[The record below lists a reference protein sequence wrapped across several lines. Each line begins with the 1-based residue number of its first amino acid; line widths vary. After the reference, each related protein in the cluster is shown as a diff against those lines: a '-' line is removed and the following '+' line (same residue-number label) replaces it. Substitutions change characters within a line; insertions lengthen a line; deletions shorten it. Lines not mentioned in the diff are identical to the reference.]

1 MDPVPPSVFLAP
13 VFLGFEVL
21 QLVAAEKILGI
32 KQIQSGVV
40 PRNEIPDEK
49 IAAAWC
55 LGIFAEAAWALSLL
69 TNDVTRVHAGCVLLV
84 SLFGFS
90 MRNSCRLKWVLVILT
105 VEGACRIGLMVSMLG
120 SAWRA
125 L

>member
-1 MDPVPPSVFLAP
+1 MDSVPPSVFLAP
-13 VFLGFEVL
+13 LFLGFEVL

-32 KQIQSGVV
+32 KQIQSGRV
-40 PRNEIPDEK
+40 PREETPGERV
-49 IAAAWC
+49 AAAWC
-55 LGIFAEAAWALSLL
+55 LGILAEAAWALMLL
-69 TNDVTRVHAGCVLLV
+69 TNDITRVHAGCVLLV

-90 MRNSCRLKWVLVILT
+90 LRNSCRLKWVLVILT
-105 VEGACRIGLMVSMLG
+105 IEGACRIGLMVSMLG